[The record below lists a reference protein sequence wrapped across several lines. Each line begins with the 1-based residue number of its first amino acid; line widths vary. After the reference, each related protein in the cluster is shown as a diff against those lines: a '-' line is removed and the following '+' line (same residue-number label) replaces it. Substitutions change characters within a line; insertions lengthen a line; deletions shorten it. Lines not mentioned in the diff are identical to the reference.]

1 MPEVAVADVD
11 ALVEKLQT
19 LLAERRFDLLHEHL
33 RQLPT
38 PDLAEVLEAA
48 PDDVEAVLFRLL
60 DKERAYDTFEYFS
73 VYAQERLLA
82 GLGDKEA
89 ASIINEMSA
98 DDRTALLEEVPGAVT
113 RRLLNLLQPEER
125 KVAMELLAYP
135 EESIGR
141 LMTPDYVAIKPHWTV
156 AEALDH
162 VRAFGHDSETLNVLY
177 VTAKG
182 GRLID
187 DIRIREL
194 LLVDPATRI
203 EDLADY
209 QVFALTATDDQE
221 VAVDAFRR
229 LDRTALPVTDSSG
242 VLVGIVTVDDVLDVA
257 LEEATEDI
265 QRLGAV
271 SALEEPYLDVG
282 IIEMVRKRGVWLVVL
297 LLGEMLTATALG
309 FFEHE
314 IASAVVL
321 ALFIP
326 LIISAGGNTG
336 SQAATL
342 VTRAL
347 ALGELSIADWWRVAY
362 REILTGFILGVLLGV
377 FGYGRITVWA
387 LAFGA
392 YGEHWHLV
400 AVTIF
405 LALVGVVM
413 WGSITGSL
421 LPLLLK
427 RLGADP
433 AASSAPFVATL
444 VDVTGLI
451 IYFTVAATVL
461 RGTLL

>member
-1 MPEVAVADVD
+1 MFTDQTVEAMRTEIRD
-11 ALVEKLQT
+11 LVEG
-19 LLAERRFDLLHEHL
+19 RRFEELRDRLDQLEPHQIAELMDDLPHL
-33 RQLPT
+33 
-38 PDLAEVLEAA
+38 
-48 PDDVEAVLFRLL
+48 VEAVAFRILPR
-60 DKERAYDTFEYFS
+60 DQASQTFEYLPLS
-73 VYAQERLLA
+73 AQERLLKA
-82 GLGDKEA
+82 MGETEA
-89 ASIINEMSA
+89 ADILNEMSP
-98 DDRTALLEEVPGAVT
+98 DDRTAMLEELPGHVT
-113 RRLLNLLQPEER
+113 KRLLNLLSPDER
-125 KVAMELLAYP
+125 LVATRLLGYP
-135 EESIGR
+135 EDSIGR

-156 AEALDH
+156 AQALAH
-162 VRAFGHDSETLNVLY
+162 VREFGHDSETLNVLY
-177 VTAKG
+177 VTVKG
-182 GRLID
+182 GRLVD

-203 EDLADY
+203 EELIDY
-209 QVFALTATDDQE
+209 QVFSLTATDDQE
-221 VAVDAFRR
+221 LAVDAFRR
-229 LDRTALPVTDSSG
+229 LDRTALPVTDGRG
-242 VLVGIVTVDDVLDVA
+242 VLVGIVTLDDVFDVA
-257 LEEATEDI
+257 EEEATEDI

-271 SALEEPYLDVG
+271 DALEEPYLDVR
-282 IIEMVRKRGVWLVVL
+282 IAQMIRKRGVWLVVL

-362 REILTGFILGVLLGV
+362 REILTGFILGVILGIV
-377 FGYGRITVWA
+377 GYGRITLWA
-387 LAFGA
+387 VAFGA
-392 YGEHWHLV
+392 YGEHWHLI
-400 AVTIF
+400 AITIF

-413 WGSITGSL
+413 WGSVAGSL